1 MEANCDESCLVS
13 ERGRLQRG
21 DGRWLKSAEMEYRQ
35 QLDVFIVG
43 KGQICL
49 GINVRRQF
57 LKPPENAQIPSH
69 KVKSVLDGRD
79 KLVKSTIQKQRRE
92 IERSQT
98 GFPTYSVRISNL
110 PHNQMPRYCDRK
122 QKCENSL
129 LSGCDKRSVLC
140 PNVDHFA
147 RKSRRKEGPIG
158 LLLPAMG

>member
-1 MEANCDESCLVS
+1 
-13 ERGRLQRG
+13 
-21 DGRWLKSAEMEYRQ
+21 MEYRQ

-147 RKSRRKEGPIG
+147 RKSRRKEILSSVCTRLHKPLSQCQFTSKSYLTSVNTPITSVNT
-158 LLLPAMG
+158 PV